1 MIKAIRGTKD
11 ILPGE
16 SIIWQE
22 IESACR
28 DSLKLCGYQEIRTP
42 IIEETSLFIKNIG
55 EETDIVSKEMFSFV
69 DRGQRN
75 ISLRPE
81 GTASIIRSYIEN
93 NLNKASQFRK
103 LYYIGPFFRAER
115 PQAGRLRQFHQI
127 GVEAIGSLH
136 PALDAEVIALSARLL
151 NAAGING
158 YKIKLNNLGCRE
170 DKIRLSKMLKESFS
184 DKSGEHLCEDC
195 KKRIKMNP
203 LRVLDCKNERC
214 RESVR
219 ATFKDAKFIC
229 DECKAHFGEVLRFV
243 DMINIKYEIDPY
255 IVRGLD
261 YYTRTVFEITHEGL
275 GSKDAIG
282 AGGRYDN
289 LSFDMGGPDVG
300 ACGFALGIDRMTIVL
315 NRNAPDKKIDLF
327 IATIGEGAYAKAF
340 GLLNDLRNSG
350 ISCEIDY
357 EKKSLKAQMR
367 GADSIG
373 AKFVLIIGDDEMIKG
388 EAVLRDMKT
397 KEQRNIKF
405 EDIVTEIASSCTT
418 RFTRVQGSQ

>member
-1 MIKAIRGTKD
+1 MIRAIRGTKD

-16 SIIWQE
+16 SGIWQK

-28 DSLKLCGYQEIRTP
+28 DSLKLFGYQEIRTP
-42 IIEETSLFIKNIG
+42 IIEETALFVKNIG

-69 DRGQRN
+69 DRGERN

-93 NLNKASQFRK
+93 NLDKASRFQK

-158 YKIKLNNLGCRE
+158 YKIKLNNLGCKE
-170 DKIRLSKMLKESFS
+170 DKRRLSKMLKEAFS

-195 KKRIKMNP
+195 KKRIKINP
-203 LRVLDCKNERC
+203 LRVLDCKNDGC
-214 RESVR
+214 RESLR
-219 ATFKDAKFIC
+219 KTFKDAAFIC
-229 DECKAHFGEVLRFV
+229 GECKAHFGEVLKFV
-243 DMINIKYEIDPY
+243 DTLNIKYEIDPY

-289 LSFDMGGPDVG
+289 LSLDMGGPNVG
-300 ACGFALGIDRMTIVL
+300 ACGFALGIDRMTMVL
-315 NRNAPDKKIDLF
+315 NKSAFKKEIDVF
-327 IATIGEGAYAKAF
+327 VATIGGGAYAKAF
-340 GLLNDLRNSG
+340 SLLNDLRNAG
-350 ISCEIDY
+350 VSCEIDY

-367 GADSIG
+367 EADSIG
-373 AKFVLIIGDDEMIKG
+373 AKFVLIIGDDEMVKG

-397 KEQRNIKF
+397 KEQMSVKFTNILKTVD
-405 EDIVTEIASSCTT
+405 EKLKTYDL
-418 RFTRVQGSQ
+418 